1 MIGASPRTRPGL
13 RPGPTRGHRPLDPIL
28 RFVALAAILAF
39 VLFPIYWMVST
50 SFKPSSEVY
59 LIDPTFYPHRPT
71 LEGYTALFAGRM
83 LPVGFARLLLNSVV
97 VAGGSTLVSVAVAV
111 LAAYAIA
118 RLRFPGRQFASS
130 AIFAA
135 YMFPSVVMF
144 LPVYLMLA
152 DWGLTDSYL
161 GLILAYQL
169 IGIPFATWML
179 RSYFMSV
186 PAALEEAAQ
195 IDGCTRLRAIVAVT
209 LPLAAPGIATA
220 TVFCFTQT
228 WNEFLYAQVILQR
241 QSLHTAQV
249 GLYDLLNGDILP
261 WSQIM
266 AGALLVGLPVLLLTM
281 LAQRFV
287 SGGLTA
293 GAVK

>member
-1 MIGASPRTRPGL
+1 MSPRIRRRLHLGL
-13 RPGPTRGHRPLDPIL
+13 R
-28 RFVALAAILAF
+28 LAGLAGLLAF
-39 VLFPIYWMVST
+39 ALFPIYWMVNT
-50 SFKPSSEVY
+50 SFKGSAEVY
-59 LIDPTFYPHRPT
+59 LIDPTFWPHAPT
-71 LEGYTALFAGRM
+71 LGGYSALFAGRQ
-83 LPVGFARLLLNSVV
+83 LPVGFGRLLFNSLV
-97 VAGGSTLVSVAVAV
+97 VAGCSTVISVAVAV

-118 RLRFPGRQFASS
+118 RLRFPGRNAAAG

-152 DWGLTDSYL
+152 NWGLTDSYG

-186 PAALEEAAQ
+186 PASLEEAAQ
-195 IDGCTRLRAIVAVT
+195 IDGCSRLRAIVAVT
-209 LPLAAPGIATA
+209 LPLSAPGIATA
-220 TVFCFTQT
+220 AVFCFTQT

-261 WSQIM
+261 WGQIM
-266 AGALLVGLPVLLLTM
+266 AGAMMVGLPVLLLTL

>member
-1 MIGASPRTRPGL
+1 MTPRATRRLHLGFRLAGL
-13 RPGPTRGHRPLDPIL
+13 VVLL
-28 RFVALAAILAF
+28 LFA
-39 VLFPIYWMVST
+39 LFPIYWMVNT
-50 SFKPSSEVY
+50 SFKGSSEVY
-59 LIDPTFYPHRPT
+59 LINPTFYPHEPT
-71 LEGYTALFAGRM
+71 LAGYGALFAGRQ
-83 LPVGFARLLLNSVV
+83 LPVGFGRLLLNSLV
-97 VAGGSTLVSVAVAV
+97 VAGCSTAISVAVAV
-111 LAAYAIA
+111 LAAYATA
-118 RLRFPGRQFASS
+118 RLRFPGRNFASG

-152 DWGLTDSYL
+152 DWGLTDSYA

-186 PAALEEAAQ
+186 PASLEEAAQ
-195 IDGCTRLRAIVAVT
+195 IDGCSRLRAIVAVT
-209 LPLAAPGIATA
+209 LPLSAPGIATA
-220 TVFCFTQT
+220 AVFCFTQT

-261 WSQIM
+261 WGQIM
-266 AGALLVGLPVLLLTM
+266 AGAMMVGLPVLLLTL

>member
-1 MIGASPRTRPGL
+1 MSSRIAR
-13 RPGPTRGHRPLDPIL
+13 
-28 RFVALAAILAF
+28 LAALGVLLGF
-39 VLFPIYWMVST
+39 VLFPIYWMVNT
-50 SFKPSSEVY
+50 SFKPSQEVY
-59 LIDPTFYPHRPT
+59 RIDPTFFPHAPT
-71 LEGYTALFAGRM
+71 LAGYAALFAGRM
-83 LPVGFARLLLNSVV
+83 LPVGFARLLTNSLV
-97 VAGGSTLVSVAVAV
+97 VAGCSTAISVAVAV

-118 RLRFPGRQFASS
+118 RLRFPGRQFASG

-152 DWGLTDSYL
+152 DWGLTDSYA

-186 PAALEEAAQ
+186 PQSLEEAAE
-195 IDGCTRLRAIVAVT
+195 IDGCTRLGAILAVT
-209 LPLAAPGIATA
+209 LPLSAPGIATA
-220 TVFCFTQT
+220 AVFCFTQT
-228 WNEFLYAQVILQR
+228 WNEFLYAQVILQGQTMR
-241 QSLHTAQV
+241 TAQV

-261 WSQIM
+261 WAEIM
-266 AGALLVGLPVLLLTM
+266 AGALVVGLPVLLLTM